1 MTSILTNLGA
11 IAALQTL
18 RSVAAT
24 LSETQQQ
31 ASSGLRVSVAADNA
45 AYWSIS
51 TTMRSDNLAISAVS
65 DALGLGAAK
74 LDTAYAGTAGI
85 VDVLGEFKA
94 KLVAAKEEGI
104 DRAKIQEELVQ
115 LNAQAESIVESSSF
129 SGENLL
135 KTKSTL
141 PLLEEGPMTTSVVS
155 SFVRDAN
162 SNVQVKTMAIDLKLS
177 SMLNEGGGGG
187 ILQKQVHSVGDIG
200 GFRGTGVNS
209 VAHQGHER
217 HKFTGGVT
225 FAAGD
230 TITFDINVDSGTH
243 STGNDYTLTI
253 DKALV
258 DAALGTTDGKVS
270 NTAQLRAVLQRAFT
284 DNGVP
289 ATAYESLFSGSGSTT
304 HFEIGSLETSGH
316 PGSSITIS
324 GVTSSFASGAY
335 PANFAMG
342 LEDAPDQNH
351 DNMYPAASI
360 SFTTPFTVSPLA
372 EVYFDVQVGPGA
384 LTTYTVNRGVV
395 DAALGT
401 SDGYIGSAADLA
413 AVISQAS
420 IGSNLMAVASGNS
433 ITFSADQTVYPDA
446 GNRAA
451 RVSVGNVQSNPP
463 YAPDF
468 DLAEV
473 DVTQNLRTLDQY
485 IKGVDHMEKMA
496 ISSASRLGALQTRI
510 EMQADFAEKL
520 SDSIDSGVGR
530 LVDADMNEVSTRLK
544 AVQTQQQIAVQSLS
558 IANSNSE
565 TLMQL
570 FR

>member
-18 RSVAAT
+18 RSVAADLT
-24 LSETQQQ
+24 VSQQQ
-31 ASSGLRVSVAADNA
+31 AASGLRVSVAADDA

-51 TTMRSDNLAISAVS
+51 TTMRSDNMAISAVS

-74 LDTAYAGTAGI
+74 LDTAYAGTSAI

-94 KLVAAKEEGI
+94 KLVAAKEQGV
-104 DRAKIQEELVQ
+104 DRAKVQEELSQ
-115 LNAQAESIVESSSF
+115 LNAQAEFIVESASF

-162 SNVQVKTMAIDLKLS
+162 SNVQVKTMDIDLKHS

-187 ILQKQVHSVGDIG
+187 ILQKQIHSVGDIG

-225 FAAGD
+225 FGAGD
-230 TITFDINVDSGTH
+230 TITFDINVDGGTH
-243 STGNDYTLTI
+243 TTGSDYTLTI
-253 DKALV
+253 DKSLV
-258 DAALGTTDGKVS
+258 DAALGTTDGNVT

-289 ATAYESLFSGSGSTT
+289 ATAYEALFSGTGSTT

-324 GVTSSFASGAY
+324 NVGSSFAGG
-335 PANFAMG
+335 FAMG

-351 DNMYPAASI
+351 DNMYPEASI
-360 SFTTPFTVSPLA
+360 SFTTGFTVSPLA

-384 LTTYTVNRGVV
+384 VTTYTINRGVV

-401 SDGYIGSAADLA
+401 VDGYIGSAADLA
-413 AVISQAS
+413 TVISQAS
-420 IGSNLMAVASGNS
+420 IGSNLMAVASGDT
-433 ITFSADQTVYPDA
+433 ITFSADQTVYPEA

-451 RVSVGNVQSNPP
+451 RVYVGNVQSNPP

-473 DVTQNLRTLDQY
+473 DITQNVRTIDQY
-485 IKGVDHMEKMA
+485 LRGVDHMEKMA

-510 EMQADFAEKL
+510 EMQAEFAERL

-544 AVQTQQQIAVQSLS
+544 ALQTQQQIAVQSLS
-558 IANSNSE
+558 IANNNSE

>member
-18 RSVAAT
+18 RSVAADLT
-24 LSETQQQ
+24 VSQQQ
-31 ASSGLRVSVAADNA
+31 AASGLRVSVAADDA

-51 TTMRSDNLAISAVS
+51 TTMRSDNMAISAVS

-74 LDTAYAGTAGI
+74 LDTAYAGTSAI

-94 KLVAAKEEGI
+94 KLVAAKEQGV
-104 DRAKIQEELVQ
+104 DRAKVQEELSQ
-115 LNAQAESIVESSSF
+115 LNAQAESIVESASF

-155 SFVRDAN
+155 SFVRDAS
-162 SNVQVKTMAIDLKLS
+162 SNVQVKTMDIDLKHS

-187 ILQKQVHSVGDIG
+187 ILQKQIHSVGDIG

-225 FAAGD
+225 FGAGD
-230 TITFDINVDSGTH
+230 TITFDINVDGGTH
-243 STGNDYTLTI
+243 TTGSDYTLTI

-258 DAALGTTDGKVS
+258 DAALGTTDGNVS

-289 ATAYESLFSGSGSTT
+289 ATAYEALFSGTGSTT

-324 GVTSSFASGAY
+324 NVGSSFAGG
-335 PANFAMG
+335 FAMG

-351 DNMYPAASI
+351 DNMYPEASI
-360 SFTTPFTVSPLA
+360 SFTTGFTVSPLA

-384 LTTYTVNRGVV
+384 VTTYTINRGVV

-401 SDGYIGSAADLA
+401 VDGYIGSAADLA
-413 AVISQAS
+413 TVISQAS
-420 IGSNLMAVASGNS
+420 IGSNLMAVASGDT
-433 ITFSADQTVYPDA
+433 ITFSADQTVYPEA

-451 RVSVGNVQSNPP
+451 RVYVGNVQSNPP

-473 DVTQNLRTLDQY
+473 DITQN
-485 IKGVDHMEKMA
+485 V
-496 ISSASRLGALQTRI
+496 
-510 EMQADFAEKL
+510 
-520 SDSIDSGVGR
+520 
-530 LVDADMNEVSTRLK
+530 
-544 AVQTQQQIAVQSLS
+544 
-558 IANSNSE
+558 
-565 TLMQL
+565 
-570 FR
+570 

>member
-18 RSVAAT
+18 RSVAADLT
-24 LSETQQQ
+24 VSQQQ
-31 ASSGLRVSVAADNA
+31 AASGLRVSVAADDA

-51 TTMRSDNLAISAVS
+51 TTMRSDNMAISAVS

-74 LDTAYAGTAGI
+74 LDTAYAGTSAI

-94 KLVAAKEEGI
+94 KLVAAKEQGV
-104 DRAKIQEELVQ
+104 DRAKVQEELSQ
-115 LNAQAESIVESSSF
+115 LNAQAESIVESASF

-155 SFVRDAN
+155 SFVRDAS
-162 SNVQVKTMAIDLKLS
+162 SNVQVKTMDIDLKHS

-187 ILQKQVHSVGDIG
+187 ILQKQIHSVGDIG

-225 FAAGD
+225 FGAGD
-230 TITFDINVDSGTH
+230 TITFDINVDGGTH
-243 STGNDYTLTI
+243 TTGSDYTLTI

-258 DAALGTTDGKVS
+258 DAALGSTDGNVT

-289 ATAYESLFSGSGSTT
+289 ATAYEALFSGTGSTT

-324 GVTSSFASGAY
+324 NVGSSFAGG
-335 PANFAMG
+335 FAMG

-351 DNMYPAASI
+351 DNMYPEASI
-360 SFTTPFTVSPLA
+360 SFTTGFTVSPLA

-384 LTTYTVNRGVV
+384 VTTYTINRGVV

-401 SDGYIGSAADLA
+401 VDGYIGSAADLA
-413 AVISQAS
+413 TVISQAS
-420 IGSNLMAVASGNS
+420 IGSNLMAVASGDT
-433 ITFSADQTVYPDA
+433 ITFSADQTVYPEA

-451 RVSVGNVQSNPP
+451 RVYVGNVQSNPP

-473 DVTQNLRTLDQY
+473 DITQNVRTIDQY
-485 IKGVDHMEKMA
+485 LRGVDHMEKMA

-510 EMQADFAEKL
+510 EMQAGFAERL

-544 AVQTQQQIAVQSLS
+544 ALQTQQQIAVQSLS
-558 IANSNSE
+558 IANNNSE

>member
-1 MTSILTNLGA
+1 MTSIHTNLGA

-18 RSVAAT
+18 RSVAANLT
-24 LSETQQQ
+24 DNQQQ
-31 ASSGLRVSVAADNA
+31 AASGLRISVASDNA

-51 TTMRSDNLAISAVS
+51 TTMRSDNMAISAVS

-74 LDTAYAGTAGI
+74 IDTAYAGTAAI
-85 VDVLGEFKA
+85 VEVLGEFKA
-94 KLVAAKEEGI
+94 KLVAAKEQGV
-104 DRAKIQEELVQ
+104 DRAKIQEELAQ
-115 LNAQAESIVESSSF
+115 LNAQAESIVQSASF

-155 SFVRDAN
+155 SFVRDEN
-162 SNVQVKTMAIDLKLS
+162 SNVQVKTMDIDLKHS

-187 ILQKQVHSVGDIG
+187 ILQKQIHSVGDIG

-225 FAAGD
+225 FGAGD
-230 TITFDINVDSGTH
+230 IIIFDINVDGGTH

-258 DAALGTTDGKVS
+258 DAALGTTDGNVT
-270 NTAQLRAVLQRAFT
+270 NTAQLRAVLQQAFT

-289 ATAYESLFSGSGSTT
+289 ATAYEALFSGTGSTT

-324 GVTSSFASGAY
+324 NVGSSFAGG
-335 PANFAMG
+335 FAMG

-351 DNMYPAASI
+351 DNMYPEASI
-360 SFTTPFTVSPLA
+360 SFTTGFTVSPLA

-384 LTTYTVNRGVV
+384 MTTYTINRAVV
-395 DAALGT
+395 DATLGT
-401 SDGYIGSAADLA
+401 VDGYIGSAADLA

-433 ITFSADQTVYPDA
+433 ITFSADQTVYPEA

-451 RVSVGNVQSNPP
+451 RVYVGNVQSNPP

-473 DVTQNLRTLDQY
+473 DITQNVRTIDQY
-485 IKGVDHMEKMA
+485 LRGVDHMEKMA

-510 EMQADFAEKL
+510 EMQAEFAEKL

-544 AVQTQQQIAVQSLS
+544 ALQTQQQIAVQSLS

>member
-18 RSVAAT
+18 RSVAADLT
-24 LSETQQQ
+24 VSQQQ
-31 ASSGLRVSVAADNA
+31 AASGLRVSVAADDA

-51 TTMRSDNLAISAVS
+51 TTMRSDNMAISAVS

-74 LDTAYAGTAGI
+74 LDTAYAGTSAI

-94 KLVAAKEEGI
+94 KLVAAKEQGV
-104 DRAKIQEELVQ
+104 DRAKVQEELSQ
-115 LNAQAESIVESSSF
+115 LNAQAESIVESASF

-162 SNVQVKTMAIDLKLS
+162 SNVQVKTMAIDLKQS

-187 ILQKQVHSVGDIG
+187 ILQKQIHSVGDIG

-225 FAAGD
+225 FGAGD
-230 TITFDINVDSGTH
+230 TITFDINVDGGTH
-243 STGNDYTLTI
+243 TTGSDYTLTI

-258 DAALGTTDGKVS
+258 DAALGTTDGNVT

-289 ATAYESLFSGSGSTT
+289 ATAYEALFSGTGSTT

-324 GVTSSFASGAY
+324 NVGSSFAGG
-335 PANFAMG
+335 FAMG

-351 DNMYPAASI
+351 DNMYPEASI
-360 SFTTPFTVSPLA
+360 SFTTGFTVSPLA

-384 LTTYTVNRGVV
+384 VTTYTINRGVV

-401 SDGYIGSAADLA
+401 VDGYIGSAADLA
-413 AVISQAS
+413 TVISQAS
-420 IGSNLMAVASGNS
+420 IGSNLMAVASGDT
-433 ITFSADQTVYPDA
+433 ITFSADQTVYPEA

-451 RVSVGNVQSNPP
+451 RVYVGNVQSNPP

-473 DVTQNLRTLDQY
+473 DITQNVRTIDQY
-485 IKGVDHMEKMA
+485 LRGVDHMEKMA
-496 ISSASRLGALQTRI
+496 ISSASRLGALLTRI
-510 EMQADFAEKL
+510 EMQAEFAERL

-544 AVQTQQQIAVQSLS
+544 ALQTQQQIAVQSLS
-558 IANSNSE
+558 IANNNSE